1 MSLDL
6 AVRLDWVVVMN
17 LDLVVWLD
25 WVVAMNLDLVVWLD
39 WVVVMNLDL
48 VVWLDWVVVMNLDLN
63 GLIRLD
69 GYDELNQECLMLQQ
83 VGQPFF
89 AGNIARKLIYI

>member
-1 MSLDL
+1 MMSLDL
-6 AVRLDWVVVMN
+6 AVWLDWVVVMN
-17 LDLVVWLD
+17 LDLVVQ
-25 WVVAMNLDLVVWLD
+25 LD

-69 GYDELNQECLMLQQ
+69 GYDELNQVCLMLQQ
-83 VGQPFF
+83 VGQPFS
-89 AGNIARKLIYI
+89 AGSVARKLYI